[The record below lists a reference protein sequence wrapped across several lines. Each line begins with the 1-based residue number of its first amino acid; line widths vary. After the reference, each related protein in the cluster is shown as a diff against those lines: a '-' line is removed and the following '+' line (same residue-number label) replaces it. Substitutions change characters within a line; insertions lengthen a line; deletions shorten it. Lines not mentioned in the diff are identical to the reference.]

1 MKLFQVFYIGVF
13 VSKIW
18 RSSSCK
24 LLSLLKN
31 EMIND
36 KSEKHRMHV
45 NDMQLMIEY
54 IECLY
59 RLKDSVPQWLV
70 EEVIDHILL

>member
-1 MKLFQVFYIGVF
+1 
-13 VSKIW
+13 
-18 RSSSCK
+18 
-24 LLSLLKN
+24 
-31 EMIND
+31 MIND

-59 RLKDSVPQWLV
+59 RLKECASVASGGSN
-70 EEVIDHILL
+70 

>member
-1 MKLFQVFYIGVF
+1 
-13 VSKIW
+13 
-18 RSSSCK
+18 
-24 LLSLLKN
+24 
-31 EMIND
+31 MIND